1 MFGNSRRAGR
11 LPSLLLFG
19 LLVLAAVVAFNYWM
33 VSSRNSRLQ
42 LELAEL
48 QVQVKKTDTAKS
60 RLEKRNSELMGQ
72 VDTHRRRLDEKED
85 ECNNLGNQLQNKDN
99 LMKKCIEEK
108 VKFQNN
114 VTEQLSVIH
123 RLQEQLTEL
132 RQEFIKQDE
141 QLQEYRRNSTTLEK
155 KLEYESLQCGQQISA
170 LKEQCEEK
178 IKTLQRVHNQ
188 PPKHEEDTKRN
199 QLGEEKE
206 EASKHGESDWNYKK
220 VNLENIP
227 QIARNNKPAI
237 NLDGSKLQPHQD
249 NEIKLLNLG
258 KGDDDAGMPGV
269 EENEQGKSMDFD
281 HKNGMN
287 LERIEKPLS
296 KNVGIPGNKL
306 IMENEVEPD
315 HFVKS
320 PVMQAPPKPPLQHDN
335 QQDIV
340 KEDKQGNINMPN
352 AADHKDQAN
361 MDDDNIHVKA
371 DEVGESQN
379 QQPALDKQHQGK
391 LMHHLT
397 KESIMQ
403 PPSNQVQHFVPGQA
417 LSNHF
422 YRQGA
427 KGHEKANEPRE
438 HVKGQ
443 GQFFDENE
451 SPADPQHDSKVA
463 DYNGDDGNVGEYE
476 ADKQA
481 ELAYNEEEDGDG
493 GEEDVQD
500 EEEQDLPEAVNNPA
514 VYEKRRFAEN
524 GL

>member
-178 IKTLQRVHNQ
+178 IKTLQRVHDQ
-188 PPKHEEDTKRN
+188 PPKREEDTKRN

-220 VNLENIP
+220 ANLENMP

-237 NLDGSKLQPHQD
+237 NLDESKLQPHQD

-391 LMHHLT
+391 LIHHLT

-438 HVKGQ
+438 HVK
-443 GQFFDENE
+443 
-451 SPADPQHDSKVA
+451 S
-463 DYNGDDGNVGEYE
+463 
-476 ADKQA
+476 
-481 ELAYNEEEDGDG
+481 
-493 GEEDVQD
+493 QD